1 MKSYFISKWGEKYS
15 IVSLTVADQG
25 TKISITDTKSYA
37 PRVSLSTQN
46 NTKLLQQLKLGFKRT
61 INEN

>member
-1 MKSYFISKWGEKYS
+1 M
-15 IVSLTVADQG
+15 SLTVADQG
-25 TKISITDTKSYA
+25 TNISITDTKSYV

-61 INEN
+61 TNDN

>member
-1 MKSYFISKWGEKYS
+1 M
-15 IVSLTVADQG
+15 SLTVADQG
-25 TKISITDTKSYA
+25 TNISITDTKSYV

-61 INEN
+61 TNEN